1 MVLKLFNINHI
12 FHQGDLSVLMKKSC
26 FVPTCLNSSENAPNK
41 IFIFVPRDTTTRKY
55 WFEAVGLK
63 FVKTT
68 KYCCED
74 HFNLKEDSVDFYFY
88 KRTRKTPR
96 IKSGIVPHLFL
107 NVCNSNIF
115 HTQLGDT
122 EENISSEDENERDFN
137 ILPLMP
143 ADTESSTETAKTKP
157 WEKPKIENVAE
168 YFMETSDDHDNIGE
182 PKVKIETDETFFEN
196 QNTMR
201 FEGCWIESSGSST
214 DTASPVND
222 QTLDIYEAKENFETS
237 ELVDNKNF
245 LEIGPGPSESCEQNF
260 SVPFNLGAPEVKI
273 EVDESNESIAQIL
286 RLPFVPC
293 TDTLETE
300 VKTEP
305 GLGVDE
311 SMPEVND
318 EGQDF
323 KRDACSS
330 FGEYVA
336 TELRSLPLEDRFQI
350 QQEIQDCLSAA
361 VVRRTSKLGAS
372 ESTKV
377 HNLPS

>member
-1 MVLKLFNINHI
+1 MVMCWSPDCTHYNERETCKFFRFPKDTKTRNKWIRLIRRVDQPGPGAYVCSCHFLDGKKENGPKLF
-12 FHQGDLSVLMKKSC
+12 KKS
-26 FVPTCLNSSENAPNK
+26 
-41 IFIFVPRDTTTRKY
+41 
-55 WFEAVGLK
+55 EAK
-63 FVKTT
+63 R
-68 KYCCED
+68 
-74 HFNLKEDSVDFYFY
+74 FNFSDPE
-88 KRTRKTPR
+88 KRTRTK
-96 IKSGIVPHLFL
+96 KD
-107 NVCNSNIF
+107 NI
-115 HTQLGDT
+115 
-122 EENISSEDENERDFN
+122 R
-137 ILPLMP
+137 
-143 ADTESSTETAKTKP
+143 SSTKVRKENTNSLGLQ
-157 WEKPKIENVAE
+157 EKDVLYHK
-168 YFMETSDDHDNIGE
+168 DHDNIGE

>member
-1 MVLKLFNINHI
+1 MAHKKCIICGENRELKLVSYHRFPTDLKIRHVWLKSLNI
-12 FHQGDLSVLMKKSC
+12 
-26 FVPTCLNSSENAPNK
+26 E
-41 IFIFVPRDTTTRKY
+41 
-55 WFEAVGLK
+55 
-63 FVKTT
+63 
-68 KYCCED
+68 ED
-74 HFNLKEDSVDFYFY
+74 EIGSQSLVCSGHFNSGDIIVAGKRRFLHFNAIPVSSKKEN
-88 KRTRKTPR
+88 T
-96 IKSGIVPHLFL
+96 
-107 NVCNSNIF
+107 NS
-115 HTQLGDT
+115 LG
-122 EENISSEDENERDFN
+122 
-137 ILPLMP
+137 LQ
-143 ADTESSTETAKTKP
+143 
-157 WEKPKIENVAE
+157 EKDVLYHK
-168 YFMETSDDHDNIGE
+168 DHDNIGE

>member
-1 MVLKLFNINHI
+1 MVMCWSPDCTHYNERETCKFFRFPKDTKTRNKWIRLIRRVDQPGPGAYVCSCHFLDGKKENGPKLF
-12 FHQGDLSVLMKKSC
+12 KKS
-26 FVPTCLNSSENAPNK
+26 
-41 IFIFVPRDTTTRKY
+41 
-55 WFEAVGLK
+55 EAK
-63 FVKTT
+63 R
-68 KYCCED
+68 
-74 HFNLKEDSVDFYFY
+74 FNFSDPE
-88 KRTRKTPR
+88 KRTRTKKDNIRSSTKVRFPTDLKIR
-96 IKSGIVPHLFL
+96 HVWLKSL
-107 NVCNSNIF
+107 NI
-115 HTQLGDT
+115 
-122 EENISSEDENERDFN
+122 EEDEIGSQSLVCSGHFN
-137 ILPLMP
+137 SGDIIVAGKRRFLHFNAIPV
-143 ADTESSTETAKTKP
+143 SSKKENTNSLGLQ
-157 WEKPKIENVAE
+157 EKDVLYHK
-168 YFMETSDDHDNIGE
+168 DHDNIGE